1 MALSL
6 KPQHVSRYRDI
17 ARLFLK
23 YGRGDLLRNSG
34 IDDVEPESPAATAT
48 TSTTGNGAGGD
59 VPPGDR
65 ADSLTRV
72 ASEDLAHKAEQLA
85 EDLEKL
91 GPTYVKV
98 GQFLS
103 TRADFLPPAYIEA
116 LARLQ
121 DRVEA
126 VPFEEIERIVSE
138 ELGVRMS
145 KAFATFEDI
154 PVASA
159 SLGQVH
165 RAELR
170 DGRAVAVKVQRPNI
184 REKVRED
191 LEALGEVAEF
201 LDAHSEL
208 GRKQSFAAMLE
219 EFRKSLMRELDYRQE
234 ARHLSLLADHMQD
247 LDLIL
252 VPRPVDD
259 YVTSRILTMEFV
271 EGRKV
276 TAMGPLAKMEL
287 DGAPLAEALCRA
299 YLKQILVDGFFHADP
314 HPGNVLVTDDGR
326 LALIDLGM
334 VAQVAPSMQE
344 ELLKLV
350 LAVSEG
356 RGEDAADLVV
366 RIGRPLEDAEPG
378 IVRRRIIEMVLGFQG
393 MRMKDLA
400 LGRFLFEAAH
410 TASEAGY
417 RMPRELTML
426 SKALLNVD
434 QVARELDPTFDPNE
448 SIRRQAADL
457 MRQRMMKSLSPGKL
471 FAGLLEAKGFAEN
484 LPRRLNEL
492 VDAIA
497 ENRVRFQVDALDEVL
512 LMEGL
517 QKIANRIT
525 MGLIIAAMIVGA
537 ALLMRV
543 ETSFRILGYPGLA
556 IVFFLA
562 AAVTGLALVFN
573 IVLHD
578 LKAEKERVRAQ
589 QKKKLVRPD
598 TAA

>member
-6 KPQHVSRYRDI
+6 KPQHLSRYRDI
-17 ARLFLK
+17 AGLFFK

-34 IDDVEPESPAATAT
+34 LDDLPAESPAAAT
-48 TSTTGNGAGGD
+48 GGGAAAPPASNGGAGRAAPPAAGD
-59 VPPGDR
+59 AR
-65 ADSLTRV
+65 AER
-72 ASEDLAHKAEQLA
+72 AGQLA
-85 EDLEKL
+85 DDLEKL
-91 GPTYVKV
+91 GPTFVKV

-103 TRADFLPPAYIEA
+103 TRGDLLPPAYVEA

-121 DRVEA
+121 DRVEPVTFA
-126 VPFEEIERIVSE
+126 EIERIVGE
-138 ELGVRMS
+138 DLGARMS
-145 KAFATFEDI
+145 KAFAVFEDV
-154 PVASA
+154 PVAAA

-191 LEALGEVAEF
+191 LEALAEVAAF
-201 LDAHSEL
+201 LDGHTEM
-208 GRKQSFAAMLE
+208 GKRQSFSDMLE
-219 EFRKSLMRELDYRQE
+219 EFRRSLMRELDYLQE
-234 ARHLSLLADHMQD
+234 ARNLSLLADHMAG
-247 LDLIL
+247 LDRIL

-259 YVTSRILTMEFV
+259 YVTTHVLTMEFV
-271 EGRKV
+271 AGRKV
-276 TAMGPLAKMEL
+276 TAMGPLARMEL
-287 DGAPLAEALCRA
+287 DGAPLAEALCQA
-299 YLKQILVDGFFHADP
+299 YLQQILVDGFFHADP

-334 VAQVAPSMQE
+334 VAQIAPAMQE

-366 RIGRPLEDAEPG
+366 RIGRPIGEADAEA
-378 IVRRRIIEMVLGFQG
+378 VRRRIVEMVLSFQG
-393 MRMKDLA
+393 MRMKDIA

-410 TASEAGY
+410 AANEAGY

-434 QVARELDPTFDPNE
+434 EVARQLDPGFDPNAA
-448 SIRRQAADL
+448 IRRQAGDL

-484 LPRRLNEL
+484 LPRRLNHL

-497 ENRVRFQVDALDEVL
+497 ENRVRVQVDAIDEVL

-525 MGLIIAAMIVGA
+525 MGLVIAAMIIGA

-543 ETSFRILGYPGLA
+543 ETSFRIFGYPGIA

-562 AAVTGLALVFN
+562 AALSGLALVFN

-578 LKAEKERVRAQ
+578 LRAGKEGLRDRG
-589 QKKKLVRPD
+589 KSG
-598 TAA
+598 AARG

>member
-6 KPQHVSRYRDI
+6 KPQHLSRYRDI
-17 ARLFLK
+17 AKLFFK
-23 YGRGDLLRNSG
+23 YGRGDLLQNSG
-34 IDDVEPESPAATAT
+34 IEDVEPESPAAGPTNGTA
-48 TSTTGNGAGGD
+48 A
-59 VPPGDR
+59 PPARDP
-65 ADSLTRV
+65 ADSLTP
-72 ASEDLAHKAEQLA
+72 AESADLREKGDQLA
-85 EDLEKL
+85 DDLEKL
-91 GPTYVKV
+91 GPTFVKV

-103 TRADFLPPAYIEA
+103 TRADILPAAYVEA

-121 DRVEA
+121 DKVEA
-126 VPFEEIERIVSE
+126 VPFEEIERIVTE
-138 ELGVRMS
+138 DMGVRMS

-170 DGRAVAVKVQRPNI
+170 DGRTVAVKVQRPHI
-184 REKVRED
+184 REKIRED
-191 LEALGEVAEF
+191 LEALGEVATF
-201 LDAHSEL
+201 LDGHTEL
-208 GRKQSFAAMLE
+208 GKRQSFAAMLE

-234 ARHLSLLADHMQD
+234 ARNLSLLADHMEG

-252 VPRPVDD
+252 VPRPIDD
-259 YVTSRILTMEFV
+259 YVTSRVLAMEFV
-271 EGRKV
+271 QGRKI
-276 TAMGPLAKMEL
+276 TSMGPLARMEL

-299 YLKQILVDGFFHADP
+299 YLQQILVDGFFHADP

-350 LAVSEG
+350 LAISEG
-356 RGEDAADLVV
+356 RGEDAAELVV
-366 RIGRPLEDAEPG
+366 RIGRPLADADSS
-378 IVRRRIIEMVLGFQG
+378 IVRRRIVEMVLAFQG
-393 MRMKDLA
+393 MQMKDIA

-410 TASEAGY
+410 MASQAGY

-448 SIRRQAADL
+448 SIRRQAGDL
-457 MRQRMMKSLSPGKL
+457 MRQRMLKSLSPGRM
-471 FAGLLEAKGFAEN
+471 FAGLLEAKEFAEK
-484 LPRRLNEL
+484 LPRRLNQL
-492 VDAIA
+492 VDAIT
-497 ENRVRFQVDALDEVL
+497 ENRVRVQVDAIDEVL

-525 MGLIIAAMIVGA
+525 MGLIIAAMIIGA
-537 ALLMRV
+537 ALLMQV
-543 ETSFRILGYPGLA
+543 ETSFRILGYPALA

-562 AAVTGLALVFN
+562 AAITGLLLVAN
-573 IVLHD
+573 ILLHD
-578 LKAEKERVRAQ
+578 LKAEKARVRAQ
-589 QKKKLVRPD
+589 AKKKRGPVD
-598 TAA
+598 NVD

>member
-6 KPQHVSRYRDI
+6 KPAHLARYRDI
-17 ARLFLK
+17 ASLFLK
-23 YGRGDLLRNSG
+23 YGRGDLIEHSG
-34 IDDVEPESPAATAT
+34 FDDVDPESPAAAPAEAAAAEK
-48 TSTTGNGAGGD
+48 AGD
-59 VPPGDR
+59 AAAPGSR
-65 ADSLTRV
+65 EEQKQRGEALAD
-72 ASEDLAHKAEQLA
+72 
-85 EDLEKL
+85 DLEKL

-103 TRADFLPPAYIEA
+103 TRADLLPAAYVEA

-126 VPFEEIERIVSE
+126 VPFADIERIVGE
-138 ELGVRMS
+138 ELGVRPS
-145 KAFATFEDI
+145 KAFTTFEDVPI
-154 PVASA
+154 ASA

-170 DGRAVAVKVQRPNI
+170 DGRVVAVKVQRPDI
-184 REKVRED
+184 REQVRED
-191 LEALGEVAEF
+191 LEALGEVAAW
-201 LDAHSEL
+201 LDGHTEL
-208 GRKQSFAAMLE
+208 GKRQSFAGMLE
-219 EFRKSLMRELDYRQE
+219 EFRKSLMRELDYRLE
-234 ARHLSLLADHMQD
+234 AKNLSLLADHMD
-247 LDLIL
+247 GLDLIL

-259 YVTSRILTMEFV
+259 YVTSRVLTMEFV
-271 EGRKV
+271 AGRKV
-276 TAMGPLAKMEL
+276 TSMGPLARMEL

-299 YLKQILVDGFFHADP
+299 YLQQILVDGFFHADP

-366 RIGRPLEDAEPG
+366 RIGRALPDADPAL
-378 IVRRRIIEMVLGFQG
+378 VRRRVAEMVLGFQG
-393 MRMKDLA
+393 MQMKDIA

-410 TASEAGY
+410 VASESGY

-434 QVARELDPTFDPNE
+434 QVARALDPAFDPNE

-457 MRQRMMKSLSPGKL
+457 MRQRMLKSLSPGKM
-471 FAGLLEAKGFAEN
+471 FAGLLEAKEFAEK

-492 VDAIA
+492 VDAIS
-497 ENRVRFQVDALDEVL
+497 ENRVRVQVDAIDEVL

-537 ALLMRV
+537 ALLMPV
-543 ETSFRILGYPGLA
+543 ETSFRIMGYPGLA
-556 IVFFLA
+556 ILFFLA
-562 AAVTGLALVFN
+562 AAITGLFLVAN
-573 IVLHD
+573 ILLHD
-578 LKAEKERVRAQ
+578 LRAEKERVRAQ
-589 QKKKLVRPD
+589 AKRKPVGGVPVD
-598 TAA
+598 PA

>member
-6 KPQHVSRYRDI
+6 KPQHLSRYKDI
-17 ARLFLK
+17 ARLFFK

-34 IDDVEPESPAATAT
+34 LDDPAPEVSADLPTNGASPGDAPGDSGDSLSPAEHE
-48 TSTTGNGAGGD
+48 
-59 VPPGDR
+59 R
-65 ADSLTRV
+65 ARK
-72 ASEDLAHKAEQLA
+72 KADELA
-85 EDLEKL
+85 EDLEAL

-103 TRADFLPPAYIEA
+103 TRADLLPPAYVEA

-121 DRVEA
+121 DKVEA
-126 VPFEEIERIVSE
+126 VPFEDIEAIVAE
-138 ELGVRMS
+138 ELGARLS
-145 KAFATFEDI
+145 KAFATFEDV

-170 DGRAVAVKVQRPNI
+170 DGRTVAVKVQRPNI

-191 LEALGEVAEF
+191 LEALGEVATF
-201 LDAHSEL
+201 LDGHTEL
-208 GRKQSFAAMLE
+208 GKRQSFADMLE
-219 EFRKSLMRELDYRQE
+219 EFRKSLLRELDYRLE
-234 ARHLSLLADHMQD
+234 ARNLTLLADHMD
-247 LDLIL
+247 GLDLVL

-259 YVTSRILTMEFV
+259 YVTSRVLTMEFV
-271 EGRKV
+271 SGRKV
-276 TAMGPLAKMEL
+276 TSMGPLAKMEL

-334 VAQVAPSMQE
+334 VAQIAPSMQE

-366 RIGRPLEDAEPG
+366 RIGRPMADAEPG
-378 IVRRRIIEMVLGFQG
+378 AVRRRIVEMVLAFQG
-393 MRMKDLA
+393 MRMKDIA

-434 QVARELDPTFDPNE
+434 QVARELDPAFDPNE
-448 SIRRQAADL
+448 AIRRQAADL

-484 LPRRLNEL
+484 LPRRLNQL

-497 ENRVRFQVDALDEVL
+497 ENRVRVQVDAIDEVL

-525 MGLIIAAMIVGA
+525 MGLIIAAMIIGA

-543 ETSFRILGYPGLA
+543 ETSFRIFGYPGLA

-562 AAVTGLALVFN
+562 AAVTGLGLVFN

-578 LKAEKERVRAQ
+578 LRAEKERVRAE
-589 QKKKLVRPD
+589 QKRKNK
-598 TAA
+598 AGSEA

>member
-1 MALSL
+1 MAPSL
-6 KPQHVSRYRDI
+6 KPQHLTRYRDI

-23 YGRGDLLRNSG
+23 YGRGDLVDRASLA
-34 IDDVEPESPAATAT
+34 DVEPESPTAGEDASAAAA
-48 TSTTGNGAGGD
+48 SDSGA
-59 VPPGDR
+59 P
-65 ADSLTRV
+65 ADAAALRK
-72 ASEDLAHKAEQLA
+72 KAEALA
-85 EDLEKL
+85 DDLEKL

-103 TRADFLPPAYIEA
+103 TRADLLPAAYVEA

-121 DRVEA
+121 DKVEGVSFA
-126 VPFEEIERIVSE
+126 DIERIVGE
-138 ELGVRMS
+138 ELGVRLS
-145 KAFATFEDI
+145 KAFTTFEDV
-154 PVASA
+154 PLASA

-170 DGRAVAVKVQRPNI
+170 DGRVVAVKVQRPDI
-184 REKVRED
+184 REQVRED
-191 LEALGEVAEF
+191 LEALGEVAAWIDGHTEI
-201 LDAHSEL
+201 
-208 GRKQSFAAMLE
+208 GKRQSFADMLE

-234 ARHLSLLADHMQD
+234 AKNLSLLADHMD
-247 LDLIL
+247 GLELIL

-259 YVTSRILTMEFV
+259 FVTSRVLTMEFV
-271 EGRKV
+271 AGRKV
-276 TAMGPLAKMEL
+276 TAMGPLARMEL

-299 YLKQILVDGFFHADP
+299 YLQQILVDGFFHADP

-366 RIGRPLEDAEPG
+366 KLGKPLPDAEPTA
-378 IVRRRIIEMVLGFQG
+378 VRRRIVEMVLGFQG
-393 MRMKDLA
+393 MRMKDIA

-410 TASEAGY
+410 TASAAGY

-434 QVARELDPTFDPNE
+434 QVARALDPGFDPNE
-448 SIRRQAADL
+448 SIRRQAGDL
-457 MRQRMMKSLSPGKL
+457 MRQRMVKSLSPGKM
-471 FAGLLEAKGFAEN
+471 FAGLLEAKEFAEK

-492 VDAIA
+492 VDAVT
-497 ENRVRFQVDALDEVL
+497 ENRVRVQVDAIDEVL

-525 MGLIIAAMIVGA
+525 VGLIIAAMIIGA

-543 ETSFRILGYPGLA
+543 ETSFRIMGYPGIA
-556 IVFFLA
+556 ILFFLA
-562 AAVTGLALVFN
+562 AAVTGLALVAN

-578 LKAEKERVRAQ
+578 MRAEKERVRLQA
-589 QKKKLVRPD
+589 KRKPGAVAAAD
-598 TAA
+598 TR